1 MTPQSTALNESPDGR
16 KNKRRVLVKAGTL
29 KERIDRLKKKLASGG
44 EKMSP
49 EQQRTTRKRIK
60 RAQRSRR
67 TVLKMEARAKAK
79 TKATESKPAEGAPAP
94 TT

>member
-1 MTPQSTALNESPDGR
+1 M
-16 KNKRRVLVKAGTL
+16 KAGTL
-29 KERIDRLKKKLASGG
+29 KERVDRLKKKLAAGG

-49 EQQRTTRKRIK
+49 EQQRATRKRIK

-79 TKATESKPAEGAPAP
+79 AKVTEAKPEEGAPAA

>member
-1 MTPQSTALNESPDGR
+1 M
-16 KNKRRVLVKAGTL
+16 KAGTL

-44 EKMSP
+44 EKLSS

-79 TKATESKPAEGAPAP
+79 AKVTEAKPEEAAPAA

>member
-1 MTPQSTALNESPDGR
+1 M
-16 KNKRRVLVKAGTL
+16 KAGTL
-29 KERIDRLKKKLASGG
+29 KERIDRLKKKLAAGG
-44 EKMSP
+44 EKLSP

-67 TVLKMEARAKAK
+67 SVLKMEARAKAK
-79 TKATESKPAEGAPAP
+79 AKVTEAKPEEAAPAA

>member
-1 MTPQSTALNESPDGR
+1 M
-16 KNKRRVLVKAGTL
+16 KAGTL

-44 EKMSP
+44 EKMSS

-79 TKATESKPAEGAPAP
+79 AKATETKPEEGTPAA